1 MPKKKI
7 TISLDPERYGEI
19 ERLVDQGHADSVSGW
34 LDEAA
39 ARRIAEIERSRRA
52 VDWLVDRARSEAAD
66 EEWERALAW
75 AEEMDARAASGSGA
89 AGGERAR

>member
-19 ERLVDQGHADSVSGW
+19 ERLVAQGQADSVSGW

-39 ARRIAEIERSRRA
+39 ARRIAETERSRRA
-52 VDWLVDRARSEAAD
+52 VAWLVDRARTGAGEP
-66 EEWERALAW
+66 AW
-75 AEEMDARAASGSGA
+75 AGAVAWAAAMDGRRDA
-89 AGGERAR
+89 

>member
-1 MPKKKI
+1 MAKKKI
-7 TISLDPERYGEI
+7 TISLDPERFGAI
-19 ERLVDQGHADSVSGW
+19 EQLVAQGHAESVSGW

-52 VDWLVDRARSEAAD
+52 VDWLVDRARSEAPE

-75 AEEMDARAASGSGA
+75 AKDMDGRAERAA
-89 AGGERAR
+89 

>member
-1 MPKKKI
+1 MAKKKI

-19 ERLVDQGHADSVSGW
+19 ERLVAQGQADSVSGW

-52 VDWLVDRARSEAAD
+52 VDWLVGRARSEAPD

-75 AEEMDARAASGSGA
+75 AEEMDGRSAGDASRAGSA
-89 AGGERAR
+89 A